1 MVIPIEERH
10 LEDIAESQI
19 LAWQV
24 SFKGILSDKLLN
36 HLNKS
41 EFLLSW
47 QQIIKNKERINYV
60 SLTKQE
66 KAVGFVSFGPYDKD
80 IDSEFAE
87 IYGIY
92 INPSYWRQGRA
103 KSLMEKAVSEL
114 EDSQK
119 YSAIYLWTMVQNVGA
134 KKFYENFGFILD
146 GKFRT
151 SERNGEY
158 FEECRYAYSIQT

>member
-1 MVIPIEERH
+1 MIIPIEERH
-10 LEDIAESQI
+10 LEDVAMSQL
-19 LAWQV
+19 LAWQIG
-24 SFKGILSDKLLN
+24 FKGILSDKLLT
-36 HLNKS
+36 HLDKN

-47 QQIIKNKERINYV
+47 QQILKSKERINYI

-66 KAVGFVSFGPYDKD
+66 KAVGFVSFGPYEKNS
-80 IDSEFAE
+80 DSEFAE

-92 INPSYWRQGRA
+92 VNPANWRQGHA

-119 YSAIYLWTMVQNVGA
+119 YSRIYIWTIVQNVGA

-146 GKFRT
+146 GNFRT
-151 SERNGEY
+151 SERNGEL
-158 FEECRYAYSIQT
+158 FEECRYVYGIQN